1 MSTYI
6 NENVVTDAIKQIQQT
21 LNNSGKKI
29 KVDGVF
35 GPATA
40 AAVMSSSQFKAKSN
54 TTSKNYYDTTRSTDF
69 DTMFQ
74 ICKNLYKV
82 LDGEP
87 ELYFKKFTG
96 LLNDNEIAAQ
106 KWFMSAWEK
115 AWGPTMAK
123 LLKSTNTTI
132 RTNATN
138 IKTMVD
144 QFAKYIG
151 EEHIGAAR
159 SSGMTYTLI
168 LKHPTDSE
176 QNETFKIRFDY
187 M

>member
-1 MSTYI
+1 MSIYI
-6 NENVVTDAIKQIQQT
+6 NENAISDAIKQIQQT

-54 TTSKNYYDTTRSTDF
+54 TASKNYYDTTRSTDF

-96 LLNDNEIAAQ
+96 LLNDNELAAQ

-168 LKHPTDSE
+168 LKHPTDTE

>member
-54 TTSKNYYDTTRSTDF
+54 TASKNYYDTTRSTDF

>member
-54 TTSKNYYDTTRSTDF
+54 NTSKNYYDKTRSTEF
-69 DTMFQ
+69 DTQFE

-96 LLNDNEIAAQ
+96 LLNDNELAAQ

-168 LKHPTDSE
+168 LKHPTDTE